1 MSRIKPTPPIVA
13 DIKQVEGA
21 LAEIAA
27 LDRKL
32 GTIESSLNES
42 IDAAKQRAKD
52 ESSAMLVRRKELA
65 DAIGTYATM
74 NKAELF
80 KDRKSLDL
88 AFGVI
93 GFRQSTQIIQ
103 LNKVT
108 KEMTLEKIQE
118 YNFND
123 GLRIKTDI
131 NKEGMMSWPD
141 ERLQLVGMKRKQL
154 DTFFIEIKAE
164 DIANANKDL
173 PLAL

>member
-1 MSRIKPTPPIVA
+1 MRRLKPTPCIVG

-131 NKEGMMSWPD
+131 NKEGMMSCPD

-164 DIANANKDL
+164 DIANTNKEI
-173 PLAL
+173 AI

>member
-1 MSRIKPTPPIVA
+1 MSRIKPTPLIVA

-32 GTIESSLNES
+32 GAIESSLNES
-42 IDAAKQRAKD
+42 IDAAKQRAKN
-52 ESSAMLVRRKELA
+52 ESSTMIARRKELA
-65 DAIGTYATM
+65 DAVGTYATM

-131 NKEGMMSWPD
+131 NKEGMMGWPD

-164 DIANANKDL
+164 DITNTTKEIAI
-173 PLAL
+173 